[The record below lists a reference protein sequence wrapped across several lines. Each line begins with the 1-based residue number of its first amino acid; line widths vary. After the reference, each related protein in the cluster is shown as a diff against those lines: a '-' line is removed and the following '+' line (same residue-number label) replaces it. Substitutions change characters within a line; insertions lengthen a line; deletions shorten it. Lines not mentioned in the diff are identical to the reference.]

1 MERGKCS
8 KYFEEKEIWYLLYNL
23 VLSSVQMKNIE
34 SKIGDV
40 RTKNIFISEST
51 GNIKVG
57 NLFSWP
63 SELSNYEKTIFNQ
76 ETTYLAPEEVKEAK
90 QGRIKTKCD
99 KYKA

>member
-1 MERGKCS
+1 
-8 KYFEEKEIWYLLYNL
+8 
-23 VLSSVQMKNIE
+23 MKNIE

-51 GNIKVG
+51 GNIKVA

-63 SELSNYEKTIFNQ
+63 CEVTNYEKTIFNQ

-90 QGRIKTKCD
+90 QGRIKTKAD
-99 KYKA
+99 KYQA